1 MINIRNLSRYLLFTT
16 MSLAFLFGYLDFY
29 MDKNF
34 ERLHIFLF
42 NLTSGGFTILY
53 FTEGKS
59 IPSHKTLIFFFL
71 SIAYALLAF
80 FEVYYP
86 AAAIAVIL
94 SIIVESYR
102 IKKFQFFPFSFF
114 KVRSSASVK
123 FHEAALLC
131 LSIALFLS
139 AFVILN
145 EVWLKLFYFEKLTL
159 NLFFLGF
166 SFPVSL
172 ITMSIIFGIIE
183 EKGTAFI
190 YVVEHIFFW
199 LICAGVIIFFL
210 FIIFQNFTGEVVI
223 STLLFA
229 TVLLL
234 FFFFFKYGT
243 RIQQKHFLVSGMYF
257 LLISA
262 FTGIIYIVL
271 SRFSFYELYGRV
283 VLRMHAFYSLYGWNL
298 TGMMVIIRWNDFPIS
313 LNTGKAIYYHWFIIL
328 LLAPIAKFYSPA
340 IIPAIASYIIF
351 LLFFFFSGKK
361 VKRIV

>member
-1 MINIRNLSRYLLFTT
+1 MINTRNLSRYLLFTT
-16 MSLAFLFGYLDFY
+16 MSLAFAFGYLDFY
-29 MDKNF
+29 LDKNF

-53 FTEGKS
+53 LTEGKG
-59 IPSHKTLIFFFL
+59 IPSLKSLIFFFL

-80 FEVYYP
+80 FEIYYP

-94 SIIVESYR
+94 AFIVESYR
-102 IKKFQFFPFSFF
+102 IKKFPFFPLSFF
-114 KVRSSASVK
+114 KVKSSASVK
-123 FHEAALLC
+123 FHQASLLC
-131 LSIALFLS
+131 LSIALLLS
-139 AFVILN
+139 SFVILN

-159 NLFFLGF
+159 NVFFLGF

-183 EKGTAFI
+183 ENSSSFVYTA
-190 YVVEHIFFW
+190 EHIFFW
-199 LICAGVIIFFL
+199 LICGGVIIFFL
-210 FIIFQNFTGEVVI
+210 FIIFQIFTGEIII
-223 STLLFA
+223 SSVLFI
-229 TVLLL
+229 TVLMI
-234 FFFFFKYGT
+234 FFFFFRYGT

-257 LLISA
+257 LLFSA

-271 SRFSFYELYGRV
+271 SKFSFYELYGKI

-298 TGMMVIIRWNDFPIS
+298 SGMMVIIRWDDFPIS

-328 LLAPIAKFYSPA
+328 LLAPLAKFYPVA

-351 LLFFFFSGKK
+351 LLFFFFSRKK